1 MLIVYIYI
9 TKIQLLCVCLSLF
22 VFVCLFVCLFV
33 WIVLRRVA
41 PNTSE
46 QRSRSGLCEGAIR
59 REATVTEGLVT
70 NKIG

>member
-9 TKIQLLCVCLSLF
+9 TKIQLLCVCLC
-22 VFVCLFVCLFV
+22 VCLFVCLFV

-46 QRSRSGLCEGAIR
+46 QRSRSGLCEGAIS
-59 REATVTEGLVT
+59 REATLTEGLVT
-70 NKIG
+70 NKLG